1 LTGPLTVEEPGQT
14 QMELVDLV
22 KPCND
27 AAVDHVGKWSLGAT
41 HWKQC
46 GRRRQAQTD
55 ICFFFDRQI
64 PTPNLETRHV
74 ELRMLVRSIKC
85 KLMTKLI
92 SKHSIKSRDESHV
105 HNYVKIRQHRA
116 TENNFND
123 GLFALNRFI
132 L

>member
-1 LTGPLTVEEPGQT
+1 LTVEEPGQT

-55 ICFFFDRQI
+55 ICFFLTDKFQ
-64 PTPNLETRHV
+64 H
-74 ELRMLVRSIKC
+74 
-85 KLMTKLI
+85 LI
-92 SKHSIKSRDESHV
+92 WRPVTS
-105 HNYVKIRQHRA
+105 N
-116 TENNFND
+116 
-123 GLFALNRFI
+123 
-132 L
+132 